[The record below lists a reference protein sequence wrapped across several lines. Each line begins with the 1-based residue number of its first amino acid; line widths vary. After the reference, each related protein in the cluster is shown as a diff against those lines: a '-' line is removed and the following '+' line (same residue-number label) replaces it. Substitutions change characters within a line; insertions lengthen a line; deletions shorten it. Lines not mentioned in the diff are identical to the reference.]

1 MSTWGKY
8 LSLYFLVG
16 IQDKSFFSFRMYFAE
31 GVGIFPQFA
40 PFNDKDGKLYASKEK
55 LYVQLNGF
63 MIPKSS
69 PLKASKVANRSYTC
83 L

>member
-1 MSTWGKY
+1 
-8 LSLYFLVG
+8 
-16 IQDKSFFSFRMYFAE
+16 MYFAE

-40 PFNDKDGKLYASKEK
+40 PFKDKDGKLYASKEK

-69 PLKASKVANRSYTC
+69 PLKASKVGNRSYTC